1 MDGFEKRKNRRLA
14 IRLSL
19 LCRRLGE
26 PTPKL
31 HTGTV
36 LNVGA
41 GGLYFETAAI
51 EFEPGSMAEVR
62 FTVPPETGRL
72 EFGGTM
78 HGIGTVV
85 RTDTLATSRTGLRA
99 CPVYGVAIQFCRRPK
114 LGQ

>member
-19 LCRRLGE
+19 LCRRLGDS
-26 PTPKL
+26 TPKL

-36 LNVGA
+36 LNVGV
-41 GGLYFETAAI
+41 GGLYFETAAT

-78 HGIGTVV
+78 QGIGTVV
-85 RTDTLATSRTGLRA
+85 RTETLATSRTGLRDG
-99 CPVYGVAIQFCRRPK
+99 PVYGVALQFRSRPK
-114 LGQ
+114 LTL